1 MLNIAKTDVGNVR
14 KMNQDYY
21 YVSEDGCLNILAD
34 GMGGYTGGEVA
45 SRLAVISAVEYLH
58 KSFNKEAEYPK
69 EEILSIIKKT
79 IEYANNEVYKK
90 SKEIEELEQMGT
102 TMEICLIYRNR
113 AFIAHIGD
121 SRVYRIRK
129 GIMRKLTKDHSY
141 VQTLVEDGTITK
153 EEAEHHP
160 KKNMLMKAL
169 GCEEKIEADV
179 MVKGFLKN
187 DVILICSDGL
197 TNMVSEEEIHS
208 IIEENVQN
216 AGEKLIKEAKE
227 NGGLDNITLI
237 LIKED

>member
-129 GIMRKLTKDHSY
+129 GIMRTSSS
-141 VQTLVEDGTITK
+141 TLV
-153 EEAEHHP
+153 
-160 KKNMLMKAL
+160 
-169 GCEEKIEADV
+169 
-179 MVKGFLKN
+179 
-187 DVILICSDGL
+187 
-197 TNMVSEEEIHS
+197 
-208 IIEENVQN
+208 
-216 AGEKLIKEAKE
+216 
-227 NGGLDNITLI
+227 
-237 LIKED
+237 